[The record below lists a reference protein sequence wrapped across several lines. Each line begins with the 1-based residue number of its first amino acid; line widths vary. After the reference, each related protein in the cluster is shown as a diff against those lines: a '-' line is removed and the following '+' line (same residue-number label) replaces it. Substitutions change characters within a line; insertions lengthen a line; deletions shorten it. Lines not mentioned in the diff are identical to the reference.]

1 MSKRDLV
8 VIGGGTGGL
17 IVTSVAAQL
26 GLKVTMIERRE
37 KLGGD
42 CLQTG
47 CVPSKTLIHAAKVA
61 SLMRRAD
68 EYGLKAVKPEVD
80 LGCVN
85 DHVQSVIDQIQPHD
99 DPERFRG
106 YGAEVIFGHA
116 TFTGSHTVEVN
127 GQTIQGRRFVIAS
140 GSSPFIP
147 LIPGLDEVTY
157 LTNENIFS
165 LRELPARL
173 IVLGGGA
180 IGVEMAQAYAR
191 LGSQV
196 TIVERLPHILPLE
209 DTEISDMLA
218 ESLKV
223 EGIEILTGISA
234 EQVSKIGEVTRLQCS
249 PVGGNDHDSDIE
261 LDADAL
267 LVAVGR
273 RPNVEGMGLEAAGVS
288 YDNRGIKVDRKLR
301 STRKHIFAC
310 GDVAGPY
317 PFTHMAEYQAGIVIS
332 NAIFRFPKKTSYR
345 VVPWVTY
352 SDPELARVGI
362 TEQQAKEKCINVDVL
377 RFSFNDIDRALAE
390 VETAGEMKLISR
402 KGKVLGATIL
412 GPHAGELIHE
422 IVLAMQAGL
431 KISDISATIHAY
443 PTLAQISRRTVN
455 TYYGEKLFGERTRKL
470 VGWINK
476 LLP

>member
-47 CVPSKTLIHAAKVA
+47 CVPSKTLIHSAKVA

-68 EYGLKAVKPEVD
+68 EYGLKAIEPEVD
-80 LGCVN
+80 LGRVS

-147 LIPGLDEVTY
+147 PIPGLDEVTY

-165 LRELPARL
+165 LRDLPARL

-209 DTEISDMLA
+209 DPEISDMLA
-218 ESLKV
+218 ESLKA
-223 EGIEILTGISA
+223 EGIEILTDTSA
-234 EQVSKIGEVTRLQCS
+234 EQVSKTGELYHMQCS
-249 PVGGNDHDSDIE
+249 GQESSGSKLE
-261 LDADAL
+261 ADAL

-273 RPNVEGMGLEAAGVS
+273 RPNVEGMGLEMAGVS
-288 YDNRGIKVDRKLR
+288 YDKRGIKVDRRLR
-301 STRKHIFAC
+301 STSKHIFAC

-362 TEQQAKEKCINVDVL
+362 TEQLAKEQGIKVDVL
-377 RFSFNDIDRALAE
+377 RFSFDDIDRALAE

-402 KGKVLGATIL
+402 KGKILGATIL
-412 GPHAGELIHE
+412 GPHAG
-422 IVLAMQAGL
+422 
-431 KISDISATIHAY
+431 
-443 PTLAQISRRTVN
+443 
-455 TYYGEKLFGERTRKL
+455 
-470 VGWINK
+470 
-476 LLP
+476 

>member
-68 EYGLKAVKPEVD
+68 EYGLKAVEPEVD
-80 LGCVN
+80 LGRVS

-116 TFTGSHTVEVN
+116 TFTDSHTVEVN
-127 GQTIQGRRFVIAS
+127 GQAIQGRRFVIAS

-147 LIPGLDEVTY
+147 PIPGLDEITY

-180 IGVEMAQAYAR
+180 IGVEIAQAYAR

-196 TIVERLPHILPLE
+196 TIVERLPHILPQE
-209 DTEISDMLA
+209 DPEISDMLA
-218 ESLKV
+218 ESLKA
-223 EGIEILTGISA
+223 EGIEILTGTSA
-234 EQVSKIGEVTRLQCS
+234 EQVSKTGDVYHMRCS
-249 PVGGNDHDSDIE
+249 GQESSDIE
-261 LDADAL
+261 LESDAL

-273 RPNVEGMGLEAAGVS
+273 RPNVEGMGLEAAGVL
-288 YDNRGIKVDRKLR
+288 YDNRGIKVDRRMR
-301 STRKHIFAC
+301 SSTKHIYAC

-332 NAIFRFPKKTSYR
+332 NAIFRFPKKANYR

-362 TEQQAKEKCINVDVL
+362 TEQQAKEQGLEVDVL
-377 RFSFNDIDRALAE
+377 RFSFDDIDRALAE
-390 VETAGEMKLISR
+390 VETVGEMKLISR
-402 KGKVLGATIL
+402 KGKILGATIL

-431 KISDISATIHAY
+431 KIGDISATIHAY

-455 TYYGEKLFGERTRKL
+455 TYYGEKLFSERTRKV

>member
-1 MSKRDLV
+1 LSKCDLV

-26 GLKVTMIERRE
+26 GLKVTLIERRD

-42 CLQTG
+42 CLHTG

-68 EYGLKAVKPEVD
+68 EYGLKAVDPEVD
-80 LGCVN
+80 LGRVS

-99 DPERFRG
+99 DPERFEA
-106 YGAEVIFGHA
+106 YGAEVVFGHA
-116 TFTGSHTVEVN
+116 SFIDSHTVEVN

-147 LIPGLDEVTY
+147 PVPGLDEVPF
-157 LTNENIFS
+157 LTNESVFS
-165 LRELPARL
+165 LRDLPARL
-173 IVLGGGA
+173 VVLGGGA
-180 IGVEMAQAYAR
+180 IGVEMAQAFAR
-191 LGSQV
+191 LGSSV
-196 TIVERLPHILPLE
+196 TIIERLPHLLPQE
-209 DTEISDMLA
+209 DSEISDTLA
-218 ESLKV
+218 DHLKK
-223 EGIEILTGISA
+223 EGINILISTSA
-234 EQVSKIGEVTRLQCS
+234 EHISKTDDVYRIRCS
-249 PVGGNDHDSDIE
+249 RENDSE
-261 LDADAL
+261 LELEADAL

-273 RPNVEGMGLEAAGVS
+273 SPNVVGMGLDKAGVEYS
-288 YDNRGIKVDRKLR
+288 NKGIVVDRR
-301 STRKHIFAC
+301 
-310 GDVAGPY
+310 PY

-332 NAIFRFPKKTSYR
+332 NAIFRFPKKTDYR

-362 TEQQAKEKCINVDVL
+362 TEQQAKEQGLAVDVL
-377 RFSFNDIDRALAE
+377 RFPFRDIDRALAE
-390 VETAGEMKLISR
+390 VETVGEMKLISR
-402 KGKVLGATIL
+402 KGKILGATIL

-431 KISDISATIHAY
+431 KIGDISATIHAY

-455 TYYGEKLFGERTRKL
+455 TYYGEKLFSDRTRKV

>member
-26 GLKVTMIERRE
+26 GLKVTMIERRD

-61 SLMRRAD
+61 SLMRRAG
-68 EYGLKAVKPEVD
+68 EYGLKDVEPEVD
-80 LGCVN
+80 LGRVS
-85 DHVQSVIDQIQPHD
+85 DHVQSVIGQIQVHD

-116 TFTGSHTVEVN
+116 TFTDSHTVEVN
-127 GQTIQGRRFVIAS
+127 GQHIQGKRFVIAS

-147 LIPGLDEVTY
+147 PIPGLDEVPY
-157 LTNENIFS
+157 LTNESIFS
-165 LRELPARL
+165 LRELPSRL

-180 IGVEMAQAYAR
+180 IGVEMAQAFAR
-191 LGSQV
+191 LGSSV
-196 TIVERLPHILPLE
+196 SIIERLPHLLPQE
-209 DTEISDMLA
+209 DSEISDTLA
-218 ESLKV
+218 EQLRQ
-223 EGIEILTGISA
+223 EGIDIHISTSA
-234 EQVSKIGEVTRLQCS
+234 EQVSMSGEVYHLRCRHEYE
-249 PVGGNDHDSDIE
+249 GE
-261 LDADAL
+261 LELEADAL

-273 RPNVEGMGLEAAGVS
+273 SPNVEGMGLDVAGVE
-288 YDNRGIKVDRKLR
+288 YGNRGIGVDRRLR
-301 STRKHIFAC
+301 TSMKHIYAC

-332 NAIFRFPKKTSYR
+332 NAIFRFPKKTDYR

-352 SDPELARVGI
+352 SDPELARVGF
-362 TEQQAKEKCINVDVL
+362 TEQQAQEQGIAVDVL
-377 RFSFNDIDRALAE
+377 RFPFRDIDRALAE
-390 VETAGEMKLISR
+390 VETVGEMKLISR
-402 KGKVLGATIL
+402 KGKILGATIL

-431 KISDISATIHAY
+431 KIGDISATIHAY

-455 TYYGEKLFGERTRKL
+455 KYYAEKLFSERTRKV

>member
-1 MSKRDLV
+1 MEKRDLV

-26 GLKVTMIERRE
+26 GLKVTMIERRD

-61 SLMRRAD
+61 SLMRRAGD
-68 EYGLKAVKPEVD
+68 YGLNAVEPEVD
-80 LGCVN
+80 LGRVS

-99 DPERFRG
+99 DPERFRD
-106 YGAEVIFGHA
+106 YGAEVLFGHA
-116 TFTGSHTVEVN
+116 SFTDPHTVEVS
-127 GQTIQGRRFVIAS
+127 GQRLHGRRFVIAT

-147 LIPGLDEVTY
+147 PIPGLADVPY

-196 TIVERLPHILPLE
+196 TIVERLPHILPQE
-209 DTEISDMLA
+209 DPEISDMLA
-218 ESLKV
+218 QSLKA
-223 EGIEILTGISA
+223 EGIDILTNTSA
-234 EQVSKIGEVTRLQCS
+234 EHVSKTEAVYHMRCS
-249 PVGGNDHDSDIE
+249 RENKNDCE
-261 LDADAL
+261 LECDAL

-273 RPNVEGMGLEAAGVS
+273 KPNVAGMGLESAGVD
-288 YDNRGIKVDRKLR
+288 YDNKGIKVDRRLR
-301 STRKHIFAC
+301 TSSKHIFAC

-362 TEQQAKEKCINVDVL
+362 TEQQAKQQGLDVDVL
-377 RFSFNDIDRALAE
+377 RFPFSGIDRALAE
-390 VETAGEMKLISR
+390 VETTGEMKLISR
-402 KGKVLGATIL
+402 KGKILGATIL

-422 IVLAMQAGL
+422 IVLAMQTGL
-431 KISDISATIHAY
+431 KIGDISATIHAY

-455 TYYGEKLFGERTRKL
+455 TYYGEKLFSDRTRKV

>member
-1 MSKRDLV
+1 MSKRDLI

-26 GLKVTMIERRE
+26 GLKVTMIERRD

-47 CVPSKTLIHAAKVA
+47 CVPSKTLIHTAKVA

-68 EYGLKAVKPEVD
+68 EYGLKAVEPEVD
-80 LGCVN
+80 LGRVS

-116 TFTGSHTVEVN
+116 AFTDSHTVEVN
-127 GQTIQGRRFVIAS
+127 GQAIQGRRVVIAS

-147 LIPGLDEVTY
+147 PIPGLDEITY

-191 LGSQV
+191 LGSKV
-196 TIVERLPHILPLE
+196 TIVERLPHVLPQE
-209 DTEISDMLA
+209 DPEISDMLA
-218 ESLKV
+218 ESLKA
-223 EGIEILTGISA
+223 EGINILTGTSA
-234 EQVSKIGEVTRLQCS
+234 EQVSKTGDVYHMRCS
-249 PVGGNDHDSDIE
+249 GQESSDIE
-261 LDADAL
+261 LEADAL

-273 RPNVEGMGLEAAGVS
+273 RPNVEGMGLEAAGVL
-288 YDNRGIKVDRKLR
+288 YDNRGIKVDRRMR
-301 STRKHIFAC
+301 SSTKHIYAC

-332 NAIFRFPKKTSYR
+332 NAIFRFPKKTNYR

-362 TEQQAKEKCINVDVL
+362 TEQQAKEQGSEVDVL
-377 RFSFNDIDRALAE
+377 RFSFDDIDRALAE
-390 VETAGEMKLISR
+390 VETVGEMKLISR
-402 KGKVLGATIL
+402 KGKILGATIL

-431 KISDISATIHAY
+431 KIGDISATIHAY
-443 PTLAQISRRTVN
+443 PTLAQINRRTVN
-455 TYYGEKLFGERTRKL
+455 TYYGEKLFSDRTRKV